1 MKRTDAIAIGD
12 LIARVMDDPDTRPT
26 FDRQKASWAWGEV
39 LGPSVVRV
47 TSRRYVEGDVL
58 HAYITS
64 AAIKSELSFMLEPLV
79 EKINQAVGT
88 PVIKK
93 IILH

>member
-1 MKRTDAIAIGD
+1 MKRTDPIAIGE
-12 LIARVMDDPDTRPT
+12 LISRVMDDPDSRPNY
-26 FDRQKASWAWGEV
+26 DRQKASWAWGEI
-39 LGPSVVRV
+39 LGPTVVKV

-64 AAIKSELSFMLEPLV
+64 SAVKSELTFMLEPLV
-79 EKINQAVGT
+79 EKINQAVGA

>member
-1 MKRTDAIAIGD
+1 MKRTDPIAIGD
-12 LIARVMDDPDTRPT
+12 LIARAMDDPDSRPD
-26 FDRQKASWAWGEV
+26 FDRQKAAWAWGEV
-39 LGPSVVRV
+39 LGPTVVRV
-47 TSRRYVEGDVL
+47 TTRRFVQGDVL

-64 AAIKSELSFMLEPLV
+64 SAVKSELSFMLDPLV
-79 EKINQAVGT
+79 EKINQVVGA